1 MSAPVVVSDLR
12 ALADEINAAHVACE
26 RAVREGLAL
35 AAEVGRLL
43 LQAKGQVPHGGW
55 AEWRRTH
62 CRFAERTAQ
71 AYMRVAKQWDRLGKT
86 ATGVADLSFRGAL
99 ALLAEPKHEISTETS
114 DDPDPPVNAQY
125 VPAAGHLLRGSWP
138 GLADTMWI
146 EPSAL
151 KGQHPTYYYVSYM
164 QSLLFDEGIVDGTI
178 KPVAPCAIPWYL
190 EEWLPARRLATV
202 TWNTWPH
209 TEPLSYNRWLFADHD
224 AYMRDFVLGGWVAQK
239 VHERAMRVLGVT

>member
-26 RAVREGLAL
+26 RAVREGLAR

-99 ALLAEPKHEISTETS
+99 ALLAEPKPE
-114 DDPDPPVNAQY
+114 PPPAPPTPQASAH
-125 VPAAGHLLRGSWP
+125 VPPAGHRLLGDLGGGDRI
-138 GLADTMWI
+138 WI
-146 EPSAL
+146 EPSA
-151 KGQHPTYYYVSYM
+151 HPGGPYYYVTVM
-164 QSLLFDEGIVDGTI
+164 QDDGEDGGIVDGTI
-178 KPVAPCAIPWYL
+178 KPVLAYGIAAYL
-190 EEWLPARRLATV
+190 EAWVSAPRLAAV
-202 TWNTWPH
+202 RWHAWPH
-209 TEPLSYNRWLFADHD
+209 DEPRDYNAWLFDSHD
-224 AYMRDFVLGGWVAQK
+224 DYMRDYVLGGWVAQK